1 MKKFQLKITSLFAIA
16 VMFFSC
22 AKDEGPFVK
31 FIPPVNDTVPDVQ
44 DSIPAPTEYSY
55 TISFWTDVK
64 PIFTGNCVM
73 MCHNMEHPKLDLRPP
88 VAYDQLL
95 TNGSS
100 APYVMPMAPAT
111 SNLYLHLTGEYELM
125 PQGGPKLSQGKI
137 DTIYTWIAQGALDN

>member
-1 MKKFQLKITSLFAIA
+1 MKNIQIKITSLFAIG

-31 FIPPVNDTVPDVQ
+31 YIPPVNDTVPDVQ
-44 DSIPAPTEYSY
+44 DSIPAPTAYSY

-95 TNGSS
+95 TDGSS
-100 APYVMPMAPAT
+100 APYVIPMAPAP
-111 SNLYLHLTGEYELM
+111 SNLYLHLNGEYALM
-125 PQGGPKLSQGKI
+125 PQGGSKLSQGKI
-137 DTIYTWIAQGALDN
+137 DTVYTWIAQGALDN